1 MKNIC
6 EWENCKQS
14 GDFKAP
20 IEKDNSK
27 NYRWLCEEH
36 IKLFNKS
43 WNYFEGMNQNEIENF
58 IKSDITWHRPTQKFG
73 SSDNF
78 FNILWNNA
86 LNDKFNF
93 FKQENNINNLNGAKL
108 YEKDKDALRIMEL
121 ELNASWPIIQKRF
134 KTLVKKFH
142 PDKNAGNKQFED
154 KLKKITLAYSH
165 LKIIIESQKL
175 RKMNKIVAHKEI
187 FSILKKEMKNK
198 IHALEIEIK

>member
-6 EWENCKQS
+6 EWENCEQS

-27 NYRWLCEEH
+27 HYRWLCEEH

-93 FKQENNINNLNGAKL
+93 FKQENNINNLNGTKL

-165 LKIIIESQKL
+165 LKLIML
-175 RKMNKIVAHKEI
+175 RK
-187 FSILKKEMKNK
+187 
-198 IHALEIEIK
+198 

>member
-36 IKLFNKS
+36 IKSFNKS

-93 FKQENNINNLNGAKL
+93 FKQENNINNLNGTKL

-142 PDKNAGNKQFED
+142 PDKHSGNKQYED

-165 LKIIIESQKL
+165 LKLIII
-175 RKMNKIVAHKEI
+175 RK
-187 FSILKKEMKNK
+187 
-198 IHALEIEIK
+198 